1 MALMKCQGDCANNI
15 VEPVLYDKVRRADLP
30 PLVAAEGLFKA
41 HRDAERDLIQHDRL
55 AQKG

>member
-15 VEPVLYDKVRRADLP
+15 VEPVLYDKVRRADLL
-30 PLVAAEGLFKA
+30 PLVAAESLLEA
-41 HRDAERDLIQHDRL
+41 CRDAKQNLIQHDRL